1 MKCLQETN
9 TAEIENNWEPYGWPD
24 PELTKGSRESPL
36 QGAIHPAGRRD
47 PHPRNAHL
55 LTPAK
60 CHPLVSGITHVPWQ
74 CAQLGCWQP
83 ALAPELHQL
92 QREYTPNKMLL
103 CRRNDNRKPHDR
115 SASVYKTISQAKGM
129 HASHTYTSSGKS
141 ISDLIAQLVRNPFMP
156 EQKPQTL
163 GLQVRRAINTAK
175 REPPK
180 QTTMVMMIFFG
191 LAVSNG
197 WNHQCLKPSESF
209 TVNKLK

>member
-1 MKCLQETN
+1 
-9 TAEIENNWEPYGWPD
+9 
-24 PELTKGSRESPL
+24 
-36 QGAIHPAGRRD
+36 
-47 PHPRNAHL
+47 
-55 LTPAK
+55 
-60 CHPLVSGITHVPWQ
+60 
-74 CAQLGCWQP
+74 
-83 ALAPELHQL
+83 
-92 QREYTPNKMLL
+92 MLL

-115 SASVYKTISQAKGM
+115 SASVCKTISQAKGM

-156 EQKPQTL
+156 EQKLTL

-197 WNHQCLKPSESF
+197 
-209 TVNKLK
+209 